1 MGEVF
6 PVVSAVAKLIGE
18 DGREFAAFAHEAL
31 YDSNPEQRESL
42 LSVHQSLRDI
52 NNGIDDRARCEHDIH
67 GNPGMQMARF
77 GTTKVPF
84 FFDGT
89 RCFFAIHRISD
100 DELDRLPKITLTDGS
115 VPFEPFDRLHSRRCQ
130 TKDSDLFEWKRR
142 LGFVPN
148 HVVSRTLSATT
159 QMVKSVES
167 ETREIMRDHFQTR
180 LPELKV

>member
-1 MGEVF
+1 MRRVTRIDDFISEADPSQHVMVSDTGNDQTLLTNAWRIIKRTGRDVMMTGAFAGRSMGEVF

-31 YDSNPEQRESL
+31 YNSNPEQRESL
-42 LSVHQSLRDI
+42 LSVHQQSLCDI
-52 NNGIDDRARCEHDIH
+52 NNGIDDGARCEHDIH

-100 DELDRLPKITLTDGS
+100 DEL
-115 VPFEPFDRLHSRRCQ
+115 
-130 TKDSDLFEWKRR
+130 
-142 LGFVPN
+142 N
-148 HVVSRTLSATT
+148 
-159 QMVKSVES
+159 
-167 ETREIMRDHFQTR
+167 
-180 LPELKV
+180 